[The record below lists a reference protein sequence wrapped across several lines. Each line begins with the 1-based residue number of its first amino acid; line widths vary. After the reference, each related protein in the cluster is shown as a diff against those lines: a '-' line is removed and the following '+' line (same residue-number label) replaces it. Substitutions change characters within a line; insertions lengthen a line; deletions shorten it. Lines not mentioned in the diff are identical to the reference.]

1 MPSLGLCLAESLA
14 KQGVGQLGKEPLLNQ
29 SGGGGYKEQKQ

>member
-29 SGGGGYKEQKQ
+29 SGEGYKKQKQ